1 MMVINEVY
9 MDMDGLSGSSP
20 SNDPLGCRFEDRV
33 FEFHGRKVVEKI
45 CRGWAPFGIDKLVWC
60 FDPFIAVLLPE
71 TKNWLVHAD
80 FKSNNE
86 AALEE
91 ARKSVEN
98 RFREIHRLV
107 LSKVD

>member
-1 MMVINEVY
+1 MVYPGVPHLTIHWVA
-9 MDMDGLSGSSP
+9 DSRIGCLSFT
-20 SNDPLGCRFEDRV
+20 DERLLRRFV
-33 FEFHGRKVVEKI
+33 GAGR
-45 CRGWAPFGIDKLVWC
+45 PFGIDKLVWC